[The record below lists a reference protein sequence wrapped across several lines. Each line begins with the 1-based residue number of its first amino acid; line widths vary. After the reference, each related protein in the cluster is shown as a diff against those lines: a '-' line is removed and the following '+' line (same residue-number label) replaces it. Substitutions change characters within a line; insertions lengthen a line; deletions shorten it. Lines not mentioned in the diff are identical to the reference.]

1 MAQLKSTWNTIED
14 KNHGSDNEMVN
25 CLENPDFFDVKK
37 FPFSTISI
45 TKVKSMNFE
54 YREITGNLTIK
65 DITPSYFSSQNGS

>member
-1 MAQLKSTWNTIED
+1 
-14 KNHGSDNEMVN
+14 MVN